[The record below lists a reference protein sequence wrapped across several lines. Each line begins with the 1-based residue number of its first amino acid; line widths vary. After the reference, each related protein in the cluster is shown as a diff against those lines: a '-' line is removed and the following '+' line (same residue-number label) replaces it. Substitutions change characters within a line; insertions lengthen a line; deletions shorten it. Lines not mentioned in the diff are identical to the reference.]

1 MNGAAT
7 NGIASEHAS
16 TAASRLSR
24 WIAAA
29 AFAVA
34 GAAFAESPFED
45 RLTGGWGGARQ
56 SLADRGIT
64 IDADWTN
71 FYHGLVSGT
80 GDKDFEYGGRGDA
93 YLDFNT
99 GKLGLWRGGLIRTH
113 AEYRYGDLGSTL
125 GGTIVPN
132 VLGMRLPEENGN
144 KLVFTNIALAQQLG
158 ERSSFILGKINT
170 VDLIAGHPFFGGAG
184 VTRFSN
190 LAFAAPANGLLPP
203 VIMGGIYSLN
213 TQPLSWTFM
222 VYDPNERTEDYL
234 PDDLFEDGVNVS
246 ASGKYGFK
254 LGGRTTS
261 LTVTGIYS
269 TKDSVDLGEV
279 LLPADLR
286 TGRKSDSWHAS
297 VQFDHFLR
305 EDPDKPGSGWGVFVK
320 AGASDGNPNPYGA
333 FITGGIGGNGLFRSR
348 PQDGFGIGYFYYNFS
363 DDLQSAIDPLAE
375 FADESGVEVFYNFHV
390 TRWFHLTADIQYV
403 NPATGQNKNTLVGG
417 VRLRVRF

>member
-1 MNGAAT
+1 M
-7 NGIASEHAS
+7 NGIAAEHVN
-16 TAASRLSR
+16 TAASRLLR

-29 AFAVA
+29 FAMT
-34 GAAFAESPFED
+34 GAAFAESPPFED
-45 RLTGGWGGARQ
+45 RLTGDWGGTRQ

-64 IDADWTN
+64 IDVDWTN
-71 FYHGLVSGT
+71 FYYGLVSGT

-93 YLDFNT
+93 YLDVNT
-99 GKLGLWRGGLIRTH
+99 GKLGLWSGGLIRAH
-113 AEYRYGDLGSTL
+113 AEYWYGDLEPTL

-132 VLGMRLPEENGN
+132 VLGVRLPKNGN
-144 KLVFTNIALAQQLG
+144 KLILTNIALVQQLG
-158 ERSSFILGKINT
+158 ERSSLIVGKINT

-203 VIMGGIYSLN
+203 VIIGGIYSLN

-222 VYDPNERTEDYL
+222 AYDPNERTEDYL

-269 TKDSVDLGEV
+269 TKDNADLGEV
-279 LLPADLR
+279 LLPADLQ
-286 TGRKSDSWHAS
+286 TGEKSDSWHAS

-320 AGASDGNPNPYGA
+320 GGVSDGNPNPYQA
-333 FITGGIGGNGLFRSR
+333 FITGGIGGNGLFQSR
-348 PQDGFGIGYFYYNFS
+348 PQDGFGIGYFYYNLS
-363 DDLQSAIDPLAE
+363 DDLQSAVDPLAD
-375 FADESGVEVFYNFHV
+375 FDDESGVELFYNFHV
-390 TRWFHLTADIQYV
+390 TRWFYLTADIQYV
-403 NPATGQNKNTLVGG
+403 NPATGQSENALVGG
-417 VRLRVRF
+417 MRLKVRF